1 MRALAPTAKAVRFPA
16 RATGGTIVSTTW
28 LTRHPLT
35 TYFVLAYAI
44 SWTVAVPLAL
54 QAQGIT
60 RTHLP
65 FTLHYLMAFGPA
77 LAALATASLLHEPLS
92 GTQRKPKRSPLY
104 RSLWWTVGFGSP
116 LAMFAVAQVAARVA
130 SQQTPSWHD
139 LGRANFLP
147 ELGFTAWWL
156 WFATYG
162 LGEEPGWR
170 GFLLPRLQ
178 RRHSPIVSTMLL
190 TVAWAGWHVPA
201 FFYLPSYAA
210 IGPSTVPGFF
220 FGLFAGA
227 IVLTWLYNRSGGSVL
242 AAALWHA
249 SFNFVTASPAA
260 AGFTAA
266 VVSMLVVAWAVAA
279 LVSGGLR
286 PRLHA
291 GASGDRAMP
300 VRTSGP

>member
-1 MRALAPTAKAVRFPA
+1 M
-16 RATGGTIVSTTW
+16 VSTTW
-28 LTRHPLT
+28 LRRHPLT
-35 TYFVLAYAI
+35 TYFVLSYAS

-60 RTHLP
+60 HTHLP

-77 LAALATASLLHEPLS
+77 FAALVTASLLHEPLA
-92 GTQRKPKRSPLY
+92 GTQRQTNRSPFH
-104 RSLWWTVGFGSP
+104 RWLWWTIGFGSP
-116 LAMFAVAQVAARVA
+116 LAMFAAAQLAARA
-130 SQQTPSWHD
+130 AGQDPPSWDD
-139 LGRANFLP
+139 LGRVNFLP

-156 WFATYG
+156 WFATNG
-162 LGEEPGWR
+162 LGEETGWR

-178 RRHSPIVSTMLL
+178 QQHSPLVSSVLL
-190 TVAWAGWHVPA
+190 TVGWAGWHVPA

-210 IGPSTVPGFF
+210 IGLSIVPGFF

-227 IVLTWLYNRSGGSVL
+227 VVLTWLYNRSRGSVL

-266 VVSMLVVAWAVAA
+266 VTSMLVVVWAVAV
-279 LVSGGLR
+279 LVSGDLR
-286 PRLHA
+286 PRLHSEA
-291 GASGDRAMP
+291 GLAQLP
-300 VRTSGP
+300 Q

>member
-1 MRALAPTAKAVRFPA
+1 M
-16 RATGGTIVSTTW
+16 
-28 LTRHPLT
+28 
-35 TYFVLAYAI
+35 
-44 SWTVAVPLAL
+44 SWIIAVPLAL

-60 RTHLP
+60 HTHLP

-77 LAALATASLLHEPLS
+77 GAALVTAYLLDEPID
-92 GTQRKPKRSPLY
+92 GTQRKTDRALLRRSF
-104 RSLWWTVGFGSP
+104 WWIIGFGSP
-116 LAMFAVAQVAARVA
+116 LAMFAAAQLAGRAAGQDA
-130 SQQTPSWHD
+130 PSWDD
-139 LGRANFLP
+139 LGRVNFLP

-156 WFATYG
+156 WFATNG
-162 LGEEPGWR
+162 LGEETGWR

-178 RRHSPIVSTMLL
+178 QHHSPLVSSVLL
-190 TVAWAGWHVPA
+190 TIGWAGWHVPA

-210 IGPSTVPGFF
+210 IGLSIVPGFL

-227 IVLTWLYNRSGGSVL
+227 VVLTWLYNKSGGSVL

-266 VVSMLVVAWAVAA
+266 VTSMLVVVWAVAV

-286 PRLHA
+286 PRLHSEA
-291 GASGDRAMP
+291 GL
-300 VRTSGP
+300 TQLTW